1 LATFDLAMRPWV
13 IVVSDVL
20 PRRANEPPLWP
31 SYPSARP
38 FRQPHFHTVLESYTQ
53 TMVSVTH

>member
-1 LATFDLAMRPWV
+1 V
-13 IVVSDVL
+13 IVVRDVL